1 MPNEISVLWLTR
13 EVCSDVLTTN
23 FNATGVRSMTI
34 ELMGLTFEVKHN
46 HLYTAIGDHEL
57 LVLMESW
64 RSWYVAAGNREW
76 FPAL

>member
-1 MPNEISVLWLTR
+1 
-13 EVCSDVLTTN
+13 
-23 FNATGVRSMTI
+23 MTI